1 MRGYALVVWGT
12 AGESTEVVARF
23 TGGTARAT
31 IIEVGPE
38 QARSLG
44 ESPFR
49 LFVMEL
55 PLSAAC
61 AAVTVAADGSD
72 ATERIPAKTG
82 CGAGVKP

>member
-1 MRGYALVVWGT
+1 VRGYALVIWGT
-12 AGESTEVVARF
+12 AGDSTEVVARF
-23 TGGTARAT
+23 TGGAARAT
-31 IIEVGPE
+31 IIAVGPV

-61 AAVTVAADGSD
+61 AAVTVAANRAD
-72 ATERIPAKTG
+72 AIERIPAKTR
-82 CGAGVKP
+82 CGTGMKP